1 MLGSLKLNFAGWA
14 VGIDDIFVTDVSTGN
29 LVDTEEMS
37 VVDVVSKIKSGKW
50 SISLSECLKYCRKSE
65 VEIFDVEVD
74 E

>member
-1 MLGSLKLNFAGWA
+1 MLGSLKISFSGWA
-14 VGIDDIFVTDVSTGN
+14 VGIDDIFVTNVSTGN
-29 LVDTEEMS
+29 LVDTNGMCVSE
-37 VVDVVSKIKSGKW
+37 VASKIKAGEW